1 MALRMSNHTN
11 NLTDLNEAINE
22 ANNTLSE
29 FDSSPFTSKAYESLK
44 DKISSYIGQIIT
56 ESIRISKRH
65 KADLV
70 SQTHVEDAS
79 DNLISKK
86 RGKLSYLAG
95 TLGGIFL
102 GATVSNIF
110 GMLVLNQT
118 FTTTGI
124 IITIIIGIV
133 GAFLIAINLG
143 NE

>member
-1 MALRMSNHTN
+1 MINQTSDTN
-11 NLTDLNEAINE
+11 ELNEAINE
-22 ANNTLSE
+22 ANNTLNSLGT
-29 FDSSPFTSKAYESLK
+29 SPFTNRAYESLK
-44 DKISSYIGQIIT
+44 EKIATYIGQIIT

-70 SQTHVEDAS
+70 SQSHIETAS

-86 RGKLSYLAG
+86 RSKLNYLSG

-110 GMLVLNQT
+110 GMLVLNQAFNT
-118 FTTTGI
+118 SGI
-124 IITIIIGIV
+124 IITIALGII
-133 GAFLIAINLG
+133 GAFLIAINVN

>member
-1 MALRMSNHTN
+1 MSDHSNISN
-11 NLTDLNEAINE
+11 QLSDAIKE
-22 ANNTLSE
+22 ANDTLNSFE
-29 FDSSPFTSKAYESLK
+29 SSPFSEKAYDSLK
-44 DKISSYIGQIIT
+44 ENITSYIGQIIT

-70 SQTHVEDAS
+70 SQSHVEDAN

-86 RGKLSYLAG
+86 RSKLNYLAG

-110 GMLVLNQT
+110 GMLVLNQV
-118 FTTTGI
+118 FNNAGI
-124 IITIIIGIV
+124 IATIIIGIF
-133 GAFLIAINLG
+133 GAFLVAVNLS

>member
-1 MALRMSNHTN
+1 M
-11 NLTDLNEAINE
+11 
-22 ANNTLSE
+22 NNTHSKMAQLNDAITEASQTLNTFE
-29 FDSSPFTSKAYESLK
+29 SSPFSDKAYDSLK
-44 DKISSYIGQIIT
+44 DKVATYIGHIIT

-70 SQTHVEDAS
+70 SQSHIEAAS

-86 RGKLSYLAG
+86 RSKLNYLAG

-118 FTTTGI
+118 FNSTGI
-124 IITIIIGIV
+124 VITILIGIIGS
-133 GAFLIAINLG
+133 FLIAINL
-143 NE
+143 NIE